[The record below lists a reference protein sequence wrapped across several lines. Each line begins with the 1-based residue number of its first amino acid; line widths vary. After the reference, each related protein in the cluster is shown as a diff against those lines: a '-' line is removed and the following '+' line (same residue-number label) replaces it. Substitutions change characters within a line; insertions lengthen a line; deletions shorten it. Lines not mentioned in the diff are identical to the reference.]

1 MNQKK
6 FFADF
11 EFDTVTGELRRGGEL
26 VRLQS
31 QPAQVLA
38 MLVEHAGDVVTRD
51 ALREKIWGGDTFVD
65 FDKNLT
71 FAIGQVRSALGDS
84 ADRPAFVRT
93 LPKRGYQ
100 FIAAVDDAPRP
111 LSSRDGNPTALWRWA
126 AAIAVVVLAGSA
138 FWIWSS
144 RRAPATARTIAI
156 VPFDN
161 ETGAPDL
168 DRFAQNLTD
177 AVVAEFTATSHGRFS
192 VIGNAAALR
201 APRDR
206 RDLRAIGA
214 SLNAGYIVIGQVQ
227 QSGGRVRILAHLIRL
242 PEQTHLWVT
251 RVERTLDDPLTVES
265 DVAHRISSEFFGK
278 L

>member
-1 MNQKK
+1 MTQKK
-6 FFADF
+6 FFGDF
-11 EFDTVTGELRRGGEL
+11 EFDPATGELRRAGEV

-38 MLVEHAGDVVTRD
+38 MLVDHAGEVITRD
-51 ALREKIWGGDTFVD
+51 ALRERIWGGDTFVD

-100 FIAAVDDAPRP
+100 FIATVDDAPRRM
-111 LSSRDGNPTALWRWA
+111 SSDGNRTARWGWA
-126 AAIAVVVLAGSA
+126 AAIVVIVLAGGA
-138 FWIWSS
+138 LWMWSS

-161 ETGAPDL
+161 ETGAPDF

-177 AVVAEFTATSHGRFS
+177 AVVAEFTATGQGRFS

-201 APRDR
+201 APRER

-214 SLNAGYIVIGQVQ
+214 SLNAGYIVVGQVQ

-251 RVERTLDDPLTVES
+251 RVERALDDPLTVES
-265 DVAHRISSEFFGK
+265 DVARRISSEFFAK

>member
-1 MNQKK
+1 MTHKK
-6 FFADF
+6 FFGDF
-11 EFDTVTGELRRGGEL
+11 EFDTATGELRRGGEV

-38 MLVEHAGDVVTRD
+38 MLVDHAGEVITRD
-51 ALREKIWGGDTFVD
+51 ALRERIWGGDTFVD

-100 FIAAVDDAPRP
+100 FIATVDDAPRRM
-111 LSSRDGNPTALWRWA
+111 SSDGNRTARWGWA
-126 AAIAVVVLAGSA
+126 AAIVVMVLAGGA
-138 FWIWSS
+138 LWMWSS

-161 ETGAPDL
+161 ETGAPDF

-177 AVVAEFTATSHGRFS
+177 AVVAEFTATGQGRFS

-201 APRDR
+201 APRER

-214 SLNAGYIVIGQVQ
+214 SLNAGYIVVGQVQ

-251 RVERTLDDPLTVES
+251 RVERALDDPLTVES
-265 DVAHRISSEFFGK
+265 DVARRISSEFFAK